1 MKSKL
6 LSIFTIIVLF
16 LNGKN
21 EIEIMPRFDFDDIK
35 IIYSIGDDE
44 SYFNLFT
51 MNVNRENK
59 QTHTKGDN
67 YMIHARYRSVPI

>member
-6 LSIFTIIVLF
+6 LSIFTIIVVF

-35 IIYSIGDDE
+35 IIYSIGVDE

-51 MNVNRENK
+51 MNVNGENK
-59 QTHTKGDN
+59 QTHAKGDN